1 MIRCFLCLYNDV
13 PESGRMCKDCIRR
26 IAFDINMERMRNE

>member
-13 PESGRMCKDCIRR
+13 PEQGRMCQECIKLVEDQ
-26 IAFDINMERMRNE
+26 IKNERMWR